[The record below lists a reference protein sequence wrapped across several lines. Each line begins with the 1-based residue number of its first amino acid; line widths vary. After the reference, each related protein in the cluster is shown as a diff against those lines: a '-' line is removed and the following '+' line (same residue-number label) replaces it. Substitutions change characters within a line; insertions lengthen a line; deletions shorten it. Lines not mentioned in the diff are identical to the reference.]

1 MVRYYRVKIHI
12 QCAVGKAEVRVKVLF
27 MYDHCVAGKVKRGE
41 PRRDSERSDKADS
54 VTEDIL
60 EKYRGTSAKPPV
72 SSSNSASGM
81 CIYFCRSYNYPS

>member
-1 MVRYYRVKIHI
+1 
-12 QCAVGKAEVRVKVLF
+12 
-27 MYDHCVAGKVKRGE
+27 MYDHCAVGKVKRGE

-72 SSSNSASGM
+72 SSSGASGM
-81 CIYFCRSYNYPS
+81 CILLRSSHKLIKWLRNCKILVLHTTVELPYTHYF

>member
-1 MVRYYRVKIHI
+1 M
-12 QCAVGKAEVRVKVLF
+12 KVLF
-27 MYDHCVAGKVKRGE
+27 MYDHCVVGKVKRGE

-72 SSSNSASGM
+72 SSSSASGM
-81 CIYFCRSYNYPS
+81 CILLSSSHKLPSMIMRS

>member
-1 MVRYYRVKIHI
+1 M
-12 QCAVGKAEVRVKVLF
+12 KVLF
-27 MYDHCVAGKVKRGE
+27 MYDHCAVGKVKRGE

-72 SSSNSASGM
+72 SSSGASGM
-81 CIYFCRSYNYPS
+81 CIYFCRSYPSGREFSLEFSLPHPHT